1 MKKKN
6 MQQLQQLQ
14 VLQKMS
20 RMENQLS
27 KKLYR
32 DGKVVFENVDVNI
45 VLAFF
50 GTQKLLRKSLRP
62 TIKLN
67 DDAGQYLDV
76 NL

>member
-1 MKKKN
+1 

>member
-1 MKKKN
+1 MKEEN